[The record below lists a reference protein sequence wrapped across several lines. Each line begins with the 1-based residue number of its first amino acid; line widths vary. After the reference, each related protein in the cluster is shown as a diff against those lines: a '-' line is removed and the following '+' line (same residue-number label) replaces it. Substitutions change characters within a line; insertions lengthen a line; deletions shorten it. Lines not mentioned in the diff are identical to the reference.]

1 MTMRDPAHTYFP
13 ISHVPSVRMFRG
25 TVPFSLHAALEL
37 VTATALIAVP
47 FTIGLSLNAT
57 ITATVVGI
65 VLFGLA
71 VSATASEGRGTLPIS
86 AHAAY
91 DAGVALVLIG
101 AAIVFGVMGEVP
113 ALVFLLAAGVA
124 QLTLNGFTRYSPSRA

>member
-1 MTMRDPAHTYFP
+1 
-13 ISHVPSVRMFRG
+13 MFRG
-25 TVPFSLHAALEL
+25 RVSFSLHAALEL

-47 FTIGLSLNAT
+47 FAIGLSIDAT
-57 ITATVVGI
+57 ITAAVVGI

-71 VSATASEGRGTLPIS
+71 VSATDTQGRGTLPIS

-101 AAIVFGVMGEVP
+101 AAIVFGLAGEVP
-113 ALVFLLAAGVA
+113 ALVFLLTAGIA
-124 QLTLNGFTRYSPSRA
+124 QLVLNGLTRYSPARA

>member
-1 MTMRDPAHTYFP
+1 
-13 ISHVPSVRMFRG
+13 MFRG
-25 TVPFSLHAALEL
+25 TVPFTLHAALEL

-57 ITATVVGI
+57 ITAAVVGI

-71 VSATASEGRGTLPIS
+71 VSATATEGRGTLPIS

-101 AAIVFGVMGEVP
+101 AAIVFGLAGEVP
-113 ALVFLLAAGVA
+113 ALVFLLIAGIA
-124 QLTLNGFTRYSPSRA
+124 QLVLNGFTRYSPTRA

>member
-1 MTMRDPAHTYFP
+1 
-13 ISHVPSVRMFRG
+13 MFRG
-25 TVPFSLHAALEL
+25 TVSFSLHAALEL

-86 AHAAY
+86 AHATY

-101 AAIVFGVMGEVP
+101 AAIVFGLMGEVP

-124 QLTLNGFTRYSPSRA
+124 QLTLNGFTRYTPSRV